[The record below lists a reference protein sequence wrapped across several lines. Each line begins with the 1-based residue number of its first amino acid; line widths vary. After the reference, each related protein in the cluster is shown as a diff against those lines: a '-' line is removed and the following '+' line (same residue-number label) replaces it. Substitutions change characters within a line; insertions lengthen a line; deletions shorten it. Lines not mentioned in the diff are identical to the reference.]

1 MEEPNKDNLTLV
13 RLSGVPS
20 SLSPSIGIQ
29 DDLGDWVMTWKSL
42 RDAGNSINL
51 IQDSDWSGDANI
63 QIIISQLQDDGSI
76 RTSNLETFLLT
87 VKPTAD
93 PPILITQNQ
102 RVNEDE
108 NVKVGDIVQLLQATD
123 RDNSESLGIVIEK
136 TEDLT
141 LKRIGLDGELEEV
154 AFGNMISKDDIAN
167 YYLSA
172 GSNVHG
178 NFEVKITA
186 YSQDGDDIN
195 QSVNS
200 IVNINY
206 SAVAD
211 NVLSDIQLTSSLA
224 LVEGVARPLKD
235 MINMRN
241 NNEILIDN
249 DGSESLEIEIIVPRN
264 IFINNLIL
272 DTWKPLQTAD
282 LESNK
287 RLYVISNE
295 DLDDLS
301 IKYVGQPGQ
310 DPLRYQNINAN
321 YVTRE
326 GQMGKFSDLRI
337 YKV

>member
-1 MEEPNKDNLTLV
+1 M
-13 RLSGVPS
+13 
-20 SLSPSIGIQ
+20 
-29 DDLGDWVMTWKSL
+29 
-42 RDAGNSINL
+42 
-51 IQDSDWSGDANI
+51 
-63 QIIISQLQDDGSI
+63 
-76 RTSNLETFLLT
+76 
-87 VKPTAD
+87 
-93 PPILITQNQ
+93 
-102 RVNEDE
+102 
-108 NVKVGDIVQLLQATD
+108 GDIAQLLQATD
-123 RDNSESLGIVIEK
+123 RDNSESLGIIIKK

-141 LKRIGLDGELEEV
+141 KKIGLDGELEEV

-172 GSNVHG
+172 DSNVHG

-206 SAVAD
+206 LAVAD

-241 NNEILIDN
+241 NNDILIDN

-264 IFINNLIL
+264 IVINPTLN
-272 DTWKPLQTAD
+272 TWKPLQTAD

-287 RLYVISNE
+287 RLYVILNV

-301 IKYVGQPGQ
+301 IKYRTTSH
-310 DPLRYQNINAN
+310 DPLRHQNINAN

-326 GQMGKFSDLRI
+326 GSNGQIQLKYTKCSLD
-337 YKV
+337 